1 MLILARV
8 CADFYDKNRNLLH
21 RITPRD
27 LNLFREVPESIRQDP
42 LFQMLVDDGS
52 IKYPADAAKDRALEQ
67 DPYAGTTPDG
77 REIGAASGG
86 YDADFEVNEIS
97 AGARGARAGTP
108 AAVRVRNP
116 AVRGTVAPIEV
127 ADREKR
133 PKVETEPK
141 VESKPKA
148 ETKSKTTAKA
158 PVKKEAKTEEKP
170 ADSRPAE
177 TK

>member
-21 RITPRD
+21 RILPVHLGTFHEAPD
-27 LNLFREVPESIRQDP
+27 SIKQDP

-77 REIGAASGG
+77 RE
-86 YDADFEVNEIS
+86 
-97 AGARGARAGTP
+97 
-108 AAVRVRNP
+108 
-116 AVRGTVAPIEV
+116 
-127 ADREKR
+127 KR
-133 PKVETEPK
+133 PKVET
-141 VESKPKA
+141 KPKA
-148 ETKSKTTAKA
+148 ETKPKTTAKA
-158 PVKKEAKTEEKP
+158 PVKTEAKAEEKP
-170 ADSRPAE
+170 AENAADNK

>member
-8 CADFYDKNRNLLH
+8 CADFYDRNRNLLH
-21 RITPRD
+21 RILPVHLGTFHEAPD
-27 LNLFREVPESIRQDP
+27 SIRQDP

-86 YDADFEVNEIS
+86 YDADFEVI
-97 AGARGARAGTP
+97 
-108 AAVRVRNP
+108 RNKQS
-116 AVRGTVAPIEV
+116 VRGTVAPIED
-127 ADREKR
+127 AEREIR
-133 PKVETEPK
+133 PKAETKPK
-141 VESKPKA
+141 TETKPKA
-148 ETKSKTTAKA
+148 ETKTKTTAKA
-158 PVKKEAKTEEKP
+158 PVKTEAKAEVKAEEKP
-170 ADSRPAE
+170 TE

>member
-21 RITPRD
+21 RILPVHLGTFHEAPD
-27 LNLFREVPESIRQDP
+27 SIRQDP

-77 REIGAASGG
+77 RE
-86 YDADFEVNEIS
+86 
-97 AGARGARAGTP
+97 
-108 AAVRVRNP
+108 
-116 AVRGTVAPIEV
+116 
-127 ADREKR
+127 KR
-133 PKVETEPK
+133 PKVET
-141 VESKPKA
+141 KPKA
-148 ETKSKTTAKA
+148 ETKPKTTAKA
-158 PVKKEAKTEEKP
+158 PVKTEAKAEEKP

>member
-21 RITPRD
+21 RILPVHLGT
-27 LNLFREVPESIRQDP
+27 FHEAPESIKQDP

-86 YDADFEVNEIS
+86 YDADFEVN
-97 AGARGARAGTP
+97 
-108 AAVRVRNP
+108 RNQRS
-116 AVRGTVAPIEV
+116 VRGTVAPIEV
-127 ADREKR
+127 ADREIK
-133 PKVETEPK
+133 PKVET
-141 VESKPKA
+141 KPEAETKLKA
-148 ETKSKTTAKA
+148 ETKPKTTAKA
-158 PVKKEAKTEEKP
+158 SVKTEAKTEEK
-170 ADSRPAE
+170 ATEKTAE
-177 TK
+177 IK